1 MELDDP
7 RRAAADGVAADGRD
21 EEGLHEPPP
30 RPLADG
36 APDFHALRVKVMLAL
51 ADSPAY
57 MPWDVRHEQAL
68 YLSKLAH
75 VSARCRLSLTEERRA
90 CVQDLFTALTT
101 LYADREPHLVQ
112 ELAEATAKLFE
123 RDRFATKREIEE
135 LKKLAADASALF
147 PAEFRSA
154 EPSAVRMLFKRRE
167 AEKSAALV
175 AAS

>member
-1 MELDDP
+1 MRSAVWEL
-7 RRAAADGVAADGRD
+7 
-21 EEGLHEPPP
+21 
-30 RPLADG
+30 
-36 APDFHALRVKVMLAL
+36 
-51 ADSPAY
+51 
-57 MPWDVRHEQAL
+57 QA
-68 YLSKLAH
+68 
-75 VSARCRLSLTEERRA
+75 RLTEERRA